1 MQIYVN
7 GLEKKLTDKEK
18 ADIEHNIGLAIRKL
32 GYTEIIWVTIGDD

>member
-7 GLEKKLTDKEK
+7 GLEKKITDNEK
-18 ADIEHNIGLAIRKL
+18 ADIEHTTGLAIRRL